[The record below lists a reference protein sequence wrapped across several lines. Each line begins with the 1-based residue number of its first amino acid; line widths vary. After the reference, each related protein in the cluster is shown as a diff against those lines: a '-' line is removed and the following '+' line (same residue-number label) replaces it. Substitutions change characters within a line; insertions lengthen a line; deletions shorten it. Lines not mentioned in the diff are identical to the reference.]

1 VNHFIDAALEPGLW
15 RLADWSLRWALLI
28 GLFAGALL
36 LLRPRRAATRS
47 LAGWLVL
54 LGGLLLP
61 ALPHWGPP
69 LTLPRAREEAPA
81 LAAEPLP
88 LLAKVA
94 AARPVEP
101 VAGPVP
107 PPQGGVAPAQP
118 FGARRLAILTLA
130 VLWATG
136 VILLLVRLLGGWL
149 LLTRLRPSAV
159 PLDGA
164 AAELFAACRA
174 QVGLRRAVA
183 LAAHPAVG
191 SPVTLGLF
199 RPVVLVPPDW
209 LDLDEPARRAS
220 LLHELAHLARRDD
233 WAALLFE
240 LVRTAFFFHPGVRW
254 LLARLECE
262 RELLCDEAALAG
274 GLDARSYA
282 RMLVDFSRRCGRLL
296 PAPLAASTHPL
307 RIGGRRTVTV
317 RIHHLLEENMKQ
329 WLSPT
334 PRWQALTL
342 GLVVLGLA
350 VVLGSFRVGA
360 GEPPITLP
368 NDRYLK
374 DEKKEADPPPAKE
387 EPAAVKKEAL
397 RYGGKSFD
405 QWRTELVTELKPDIR
420 IDGIK
425 ALREFGANGYGPD
438 ATAAILQVM
447 QGYDINGGNKDD
459 EDVFKAGLEAVRKIG
474 KPSVTVLIGGVR
486 GDNRNGR
493 RFAVNA
499 LGQLDSD
506 AQAAAPALIKAMR
519 DEDAYTRER
528 AADAVFRIQPEAP
541 GYAAA
546 LAGMLKDDLP
556 SLRANAACFLG
567 NAKLPE
573 GRALTVPAL
582 MEALDDPDANV
593 RLAVISAL
601 VNIKPPAREVVPGV
615 AKRLT
620 DNFSTVQRHA
630 FEIIN
635 AYGPEAKAAVPA
647 LIAIARD
654 SSASNELRL
663 QAIGALGQIGPNARE
678 AVPVLKKLLEE
689 KALNS
694 NFHVDIVEPQN
705 SIQKALEKIGK

>member
-28 GLFAGALL
+28 GLLAGGLL
-36 LLRPRRAATRS
+36 LVRPRRAATRS

-54 LGGLLLP
+54 LGGLILP

-69 LTLPRAREEAPA
+69 LTLPRAREAAPA
-81 LAAEPLP
+81 PAAETPP
-88 LLAKVA
+88 VPATVS
-94 AARPVEP
+94 AARAVEP
-101 VAGPVP
+101 V
-107 PPQGGVAPAQP
+107 VAPGPTLGPENVARAQP
-118 FGARRLAILTLA
+118 LGARRLAVLTLA

-136 VILLLVRLLGGWL
+136 VTLLLVRLVGGWL
-149 LLTRLRPSAV
+149 VLIRMRGSAV
-159 PLDGA
+159 PLGGA
-164 AAELFAACRA
+164 AVDFFAACRT
-174 QVGLRRAVA
+174 QVGLRRPVA
-183 LAAHPAVG
+183 LATHPAVG

-209 LDLDEPARRAS
+209 PDLDEPARRAS

-240 LVRTAFFFHPGVRW
+240 LVRAAFFFHPGVRW

-274 GLDARSYA
+274 GLDAHSYA

-296 PAPLAASTHPL
+296 PAPLAAAAHPL

-342 GLVVLGLA
+342 GIVVLGLA
-350 VVLGSFRVGA
+350 AVLGSFRVGA

-387 EPAAVKKEAL
+387 EPAVKKEAL

-425 ALREFGANGYGPD
+425 ALREFGANGYGPE

-447 QGYDINGGNKDD
+447 RGYDINGGNKDD
-459 EDVFKAGLEAVRKIG
+459 VDVFQAGIEAVRKIG
-474 KPSVTVLIGGVR
+474 KPSVTPLIGGVR

-519 DEDAYTRER
+519 DEDALVREN
-528 AADAVFRIQPEAP
+528 AANAVYRIQPEAQ
-541 GYAAA
+541 GFAAA
-546 LAGMLKDDLP
+546 LAEMLKDDLP
-556 SLRANAACFLG
+556 SLRANAASFLG
-567 NAKLPE
+567 NLKLSE
-573 GRALTVPAL
+573 GRAFTVPAL
-582 MEALDDPDANV
+582 VAVLEDPDANV
-593 RLAVISAL
+593 RLAAISAL
-601 VNIKPPAREVVPGV
+601 VNIKPPARELIPGV

-620 DNFSTVQRHA
+620 DNFSTVQRQA

-635 AYGPEAKAAVPA
+635 TYGPEAKAAVPA

-654 SSASNELRL
+654 SSASIELRL

-689 KALNS
+689 KALNPNLRVTVIES
-694 NFHVDIVEPQN
+694 QN
-705 SIQKALEKIGK
+705 SIQKALEKIDK